1 MRKNHVFFTKSL
13 CVGYIWIHQVIP
25 QNSHGSCKEAPH
37 LRPFFWPSNGRNI
50 CIGPI
55 FRELMELVGEIG
67 DGMWGM
73 LFGNSWEMVGEW
85 LGKMS

>member
-1 MRKNHVFFTKSL
+1 
-13 CVGYIWIHQVIP
+13 
-25 QNSHGSCKEAPH
+25 
-37 LRPFFWPSNGRNI
+37 
-50 CIGPI
+50 
-55 FRELMELVGEIG
+55 MELVGEIG